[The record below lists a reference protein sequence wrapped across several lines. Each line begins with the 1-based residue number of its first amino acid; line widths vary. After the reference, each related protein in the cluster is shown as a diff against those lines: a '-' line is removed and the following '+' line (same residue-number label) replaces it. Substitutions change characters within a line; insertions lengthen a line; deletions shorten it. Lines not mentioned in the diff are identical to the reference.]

1 LIVKEASLSN
11 FALSVVIPTYNRPDL
26 VVRAVNSV
34 VAARSERHKIEIIVV
49 DDASTTMQPELAID
63 DLIYHRM
70 PVNGGPG
77 PARMKGL
84 ELARAPWVLIFDDDD
99 TLEPDAAEYLAAH
112 LPEPEHSDYPVYQ
125 FVTNKGTQEGDFRLI
140 TLDDYVHKVITG
152 DFTPVFN
159 RAQFLSTGLQ
169 YPQNRAGG
177 EHLLWWKVAE
187 TFGLPSYNRPL
198 VKMSDD
204 AATRLTHFPSQV
216 SNAVYHQQLAEMTLA
231 DFGEQLQCN
240 YPDEYRRVRLAHI
253 TYSMLNNQCAKA
265 RQSLKDP
272 LLGGKL
278 KMALWTISWLPN
290 SLIKQLFL
298 LYRQRQG

>member
-1 LIVKEASLSN
+1 MSN

-34 VAARSERHKIEIIVV
+34 VAARSERYKIEIIVV
-49 DDASTTMQPELAID
+49 DDASTTTQPELAID

-84 ELARAPWVLIFDDDD
+84 ALAGAPWVLMLDDDD
-99 TLEPDAAEYLAAH
+99 TLESEAAEYLAAQ
-112 LPEPEHSDYPVYQ
+112 LPDPKTSNYPVYQ
-125 FVTNKGTQEGDFRLI
+125 FAVSKRNQNAEFHLVTF
-140 TLDDYVHKVITG
+140 DDYVNKVITG

-159 RAQFLSTGLQ
+159 RERFLNTGLQ

-187 TFGLPSYNRPL
+187 TFGIPSYDRSL
-198 VKMSDD
+198 VHVSDD
-204 AATRLTHFPSQV
+204 AAVRLTHFSSQITK
-216 SNAVYHQQLAEMTLA
+216 AACHQQLAEMALA
-231 DFGEQLQCN
+231 DFGEQLRSRH
-240 YPDEYRRVRLAHI
+240 PAEYRRVRLAHI
-253 TYSMLNNQCAKA
+253 TYSMLNNQCATA

-278 KMALWTISWLPN
+278 KLALWTISWLPH